1 MRSAQSPA
9 QTEAI
14 LRRMLPQMAL
24 HGRDYVP
31 TTYRVWYEHLADMNP
46 ALSAALEAQVLQCK
60 TLDRP
65 LIERLYARHIQNR
78 HGPDTEPLQ
87 EELRELIGRLGAL
100 AARSSEGALEFAST
114 LSGCEQALGSIN
126 DPASLQ
132 RLIHTL
138 VAATATAR
146 TATTALNADY
156 QASQTAL
163 IALREQLGALRGEAM
178 TDPLTG
184 LRNRRGF
191 DQDVAALNAEGSEG
205 LASASIL
212 LADLDHFKRVND
224 TYGHA
229 FGDQVIRAC
238 AQVIAG
244 AIKGRDVASRFG
256 GEEFLILLPDTI
268 GAGAMAVA
276 EQIRTTFNK
285 ARIRRSGSEEAM
297 GQVTISIGIAV
308 PAPGEALEQVIARA
322 DTALYQAKS
331 EGRNCV
337 RVACD
342 SESTVLASTHQASA
356 NRR

>member
-1 MRSAQSPA
+1 
-9 QTEAI
+9 
-14 LRRMLPQMAL
+14 
-24 HGRDYVP
+24 
-31 TTYRVWYEHLADMNP
+31 LADMNP

-60 TLDRP
+60 ALDRP

-87 EELRELIGRLGAL
+87 DELRELIGQLGAL
-100 AARSSEGALEFAST
+100 VARSSEGVAEFAST
-114 LSGCEQALGSIN
+114 LDSCEQALGSIN

-138 VAATATAR
+138 VTATATVH
-146 TATTALNADY
+146 ATTTAVNADF

-163 IALREQLGALRGEAM
+163 IGLREQLGTLRGEAL

-191 DQDVAALNAEGSEG
+191 DQDVAALYAKESEA
-205 LASASIL
+205 LASAAIL

-238 AQVIAG
+238 AQVISG

-256 GEEFLILLPDTI
+256 GEEFLILLPDTS

-276 EQIRTTFNK
+276 EQIRTTFSK

-308 PAPGEALEQVIARA
+308 PSLDEPLDQVIARA
-322 DTALYQAKS
+322 DTALYQAKR
-331 EGRNCV
+331 EGRNTARLALEDSPV
-337 RVACD
+337 RKA
-342 SESTVLASTHQASA
+342 AG
-356 NRR
+356 

>member
-1 MRSAQSPA
+1 M
-9 QTEAI
+9 
-14 LRRMLPQMAL
+14 
-24 HGRDYVP
+24 
-31 TTYRVWYEHLADMNP
+31 
-46 ALSAALEAQVLQCK
+46 LQCV

-87 EELRELIGRLGAL
+87 EELSELIGQLGAL
-100 AARSSEGALEFAST
+100 AARSSEGAAAFAST
-114 LSGCEQALGSIN
+114 LASCEQALGSIN

-138 VAATATAR
+138 VTATATVR
-146 TATTALNADY
+146 TATTVWDADY
-156 QASQTAL
+156 QASQATL
-163 IALREQLGALRGEAM
+163 RALREQLGTLRGEALA
-178 TDPLTG
+178 DPLTG

-191 DQDVAALNAEGSEG
+191 DQEVAALYAEGSEG
-205 LASASIL
+205 LASAAIL

-256 GEEFLILLPDTI
+256 GEEFLVLLPDTS

-276 EQIRTTFNK
+276 ERIRTTFSK

-297 GQVTISIGIAV
+297 GQVTISIGVAV
-308 PAPGEALEQVIARA
+308 PALDEPFDQVIARA
-322 DTALYQAKS
+322 DTALYQAKR
-331 EGRNCV
+331 EGRNTV
-337 RVACD
+337 RLALED
-342 SESTVLASTHQASA
+342 SPVRKAAG
-356 NRR
+356 